1 MLDEYNH
8 YLLTNE
14 KKFSKFHNRNEIN
27 NSLNDISKE
36 KICYGKILLVLYYSI
51 KIYLFYNI
59 F

>member
-8 YLLTNE
+8 YLLKNE

-27 NSLNDISKE
+27 NALSDISKE
-36 KICYGKILLVLYYSI
+36 KNCYGKILLILYYLI
-51 KIYLFYNI
+51 IIYLLF